1 MDESDQPSRT
11 DADRRRSYIER
22 IVPFI
27 SGDGFLCNLIH
38 VRGQE
43 SPERGPVLLVHGAGV
58 RANIFRAPVR
68 TTLVDALI
76 AHGFDVWMENW
87 RASIDFSPNMWTLD
101 QAARYDH
108 PRAVEK
114 VVEETG
120 HETIKAVIH
129 CQGSTSFMM
138 SAIAGLVPQVKTI
151 VTNAVSLHPV
161 VPTWSETKLKTA
173 VPVVG
178 LMTRYL
184 NPQWGI
190 SAPTIP
196 AKIVDG
202 MVRMT
207 HHENESAVSKH
218 VSFTYGSGFPA
229 LWNHENLNAA
239 TQDWLQHEFAHVPIR
254 FFRQIARCVSCGHLV
269 AYENIPD
276 LPDDFTVDPPKTDAR
291 FAFFAGEDNRCFS
304 YESQVR
310 SFDYFDRFEKDYHSL
325 HVLSG
330 YGHLD
335 VFMGQNA
342 SRDVFPL
349 MLDELDKPN

>member
-1 MDESDQPSRT
+1 
-11 DADRRRSYIER
+11 
-22 IVPFI
+22 
-27 SGDGFLCNLIH
+27 
-38 VRGQE
+38 
-43 SPERGPVLLVHGAGV
+43 VLLVHGAGV
-58 RANIFRAPVR
+58 RANIFRAPVE

-76 AHGFDVWMENW
+76 AHGYDVWLENW
-87 RASIDFSPNMWTLD
+87 RASIDLSPNTWTLD

-120 HETIKAVIH
+120 HKTIKAVIH

-138 SAIAGLVPQVKTI
+138 SAIAGLVPQVTTI

-161 VPTWSETKLKTA
+161 VPAWSATKLTTA

-184 NPQWGI
+184 NPQWGL
-190 SAPTIP
+190 SAPTFT
-196 AKIVDG
+196 AKLIDAI
-202 MVRMT
+202 VRMT
-207 HHENESAVSKH
+207 HHEDESAVSKH

-254 FFRQIARCVSCGHLV
+254 FFRQITRCVRRGHLV
-269 AYENIPD
+269 AYGNLPD
-276 LPDDFTVDPPKTDAR
+276 LPSDYIADPPKTQAR

-304 YESQVR
+304 CESQVR
-310 SFDYFDRFEKDYHSL
+310 SFDYFNALQKDYHSL
-325 HVLSG
+325 NLLAG

-335 VFMGQNA
+335 VFMGKNA
-342 SRDVFPL
+342 AADVFPL
-349 MLDELDKPN
+349 MIDELDKST